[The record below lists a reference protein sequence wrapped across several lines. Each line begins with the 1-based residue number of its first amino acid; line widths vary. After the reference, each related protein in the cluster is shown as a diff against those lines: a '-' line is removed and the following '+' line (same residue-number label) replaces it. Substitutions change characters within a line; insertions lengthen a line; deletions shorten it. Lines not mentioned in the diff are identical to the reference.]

1 MFSGDLSLH
10 CPCLA
15 TWAAPGAAL
24 KLLLTM
30 STDSS
35 AWTPLCL
42 CSALSQRG
50 GVQGTAE
57 SPASAA
63 IPAELLSLSGVCSS
77 SKAKLQPA
85 PFPLILDGHSWVQ
98 RAPGF
103 CQSSFQGS
111 LTFPKAS
118 CFHLTSSM
126 ISQLAVHSG
135 LSCGQWCDGGRGAPS
150 PLIPSLLWALSPPE
164 PPSSQ
169 LCSRAF
175 PTSIPLPGH
184 DPAPPCGSC

>member
-1 MFSGDLSLH
+1 
-10 CPCLA
+10 
-15 TWAAPGAAL
+15 
-24 KLLLTM
+24 M

-98 RAPGF
+98 RTPGF

-118 CFHLTSSM
+118 CFHLTPSM

-150 PLIPSLLWALSPPE
+150 PLIPSLLWALSPPHHNCAPE
-164 PPSSQ
+164 PFPPPFPCLDTIQHLHVDHVEVSGHGLDLVILKVSSS
-169 LCSRAF
+169 LV
-175 PTSIPLPGH
+175 IL
-184 DPAPPCGSC
+184 